1 MIVMSNNKYR
11 VKVCICQ
18 EFSTPFTS
26 DLFFFKCSSSESKA
40 SVNFS
45 KKNNLLSVV
54 VVVVNL
60 SHFIIKQNLTQSILR
75 EMAFKFVKMN
85 GEIKGPDPFK
95 KGDTC

>member
-1 MIVMSNNKYR
+1 MSNNKYR

-45 KKNNLLSVV
+45 LKNNLSVV
-54 VVVVNL
+54 SRCRRCKLITFYHKTKLNTKHP
-60 SHFIIKQNLTQSILR
+60 SG
-75 EMAFKFVKMN
+75 N
-85 GEIKGPDPFK
+85 GFQVCSNEW
-95 KGDTC
+95 